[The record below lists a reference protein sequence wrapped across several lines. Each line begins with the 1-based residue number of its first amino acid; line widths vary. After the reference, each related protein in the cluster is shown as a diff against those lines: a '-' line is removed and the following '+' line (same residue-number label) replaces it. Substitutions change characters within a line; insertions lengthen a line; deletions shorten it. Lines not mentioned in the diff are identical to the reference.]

1 MKINN
6 PFLTTKQNKG
16 LFILEQKVITHPQV
30 RIVCYKVKSLA
41 PLRFAGSNPGSPIL
55 IIKEIK

>member
-16 LFILEQKVITHPQV
+16 LFILEQKVITWRQV
-30 RIVCYKVKSLA
+30 EQVCDSRRLHHLKRVVLWTA
-41 PLRFAGSNPGSPIL
+41 IL
-55 IIKEIK
+55 FGTE

>member
-16 LFILEQKVITHPQV
+16 LFILEQKVYT
-30 RIVCYKVKSLA
+30 
-41 PLRFAGSNPGSPIL
+41 
-55 IIKEIK
+55 